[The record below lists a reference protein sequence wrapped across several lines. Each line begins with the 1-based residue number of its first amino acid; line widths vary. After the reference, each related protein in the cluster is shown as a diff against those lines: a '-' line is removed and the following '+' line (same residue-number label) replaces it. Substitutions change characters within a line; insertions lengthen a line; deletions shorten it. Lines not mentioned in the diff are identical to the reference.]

1 MSKTIA
7 DKTDQSITNTT
18 LLNGGAGPSAR
29 IEDEPTFARVC
40 ALIGAF
46 CTVVGGVALYMGVF
60 TTKTLPFPFTVGWAS
75 LILHFGVLCLL
86 FHAAYDANIEFRRV
100 YQCLGVLCL
109 VVGVILSLVPYGTGN
124 RPGQVGDLLGPGFL
138 FLTVALLLLLFTL
151 RNETVEIVRNY
162 LELTLLA
169 AGAVLAV
176 MGLFGGSLSIQFFT
190 PVGLVLALAGLV
202 YLVAFVGLR
211 GTSDDFAYRAGLV
224 VGAVGLIVFFTAL
237 WRSSP
242 GFGPL
247 EILILIALAV
257 EIGTRLLVNSGRLA
271 PDARLFSLP
280 LATLRTV
287 TWLAFLVLFVIGL
300 WVVYGSG
307 WVRGPNDRVWAEYLI
322 PHGVLMMGLGLIYFC
337 SAYLIC
343 SDQTWVV
350 MTRRELASFF
360 YSPIAYFALFVSSI
374 FATVSFFLFSLA
386 LLSSD
391 QFGGMTE
398 PIVKNLFVSN
408 LPAVI
413 VTICVVPALTMRLL
427 SEEKRSGTLEV
438 LLTSPIDDFAV
449 VFSKFVSA
457 LLTFLVI
464 WAPFAVY
471 LLSLRIAAGKDFD
484 YRPLL
489 SFLIALIITGAN
501 FVGMGLFFSSLSR
514 SQIVGFLLAFVGMLV
529 LTFLVVFEYY
539 SRADK
544 NAFWEPVLHHLSY
557 YDAWNSAIEG
567 KLQPKLLIFPA
578 TMTVMWLFLTVKVLE
593 VRKWS

>member
-1 MSKTIA
+1 MSKTI
-7 DKTDQSITNTT
+7 TDNQDPSLAKTT
-18 LLNGGAGPSAR
+18 LLSGGTGPSAR
-29 IEDEPTFARVC
+29 VEDEPTFARVC

-86 FHAAYDANIEFRRV
+86 FHAAYDNNIEFRRV

-124 RPGQVGDLLGPGFL
+124 RPGQIGDLLGPGFL
-138 FLTVALLLLLFTL
+138 FLVAALLLLLFTL
-151 RNETVEIVRNY
+151 RNETVEIIRNY
-162 LELTLLA
+162 LELTVLA
-169 AGAVLAV
+169 AGAALAV
-176 MGLFGGSLSIQFFT
+176 MGLFGGSLSVPFFT
-190 PVGLVLALAGLV
+190 PVGLVLALVGLV

-211 GTSDDFAYRAGLV
+211 GSSDDFAYRTGLV

-242 GFGPL
+242 SFGPL
-247 EILILIALAV
+247 ESLIIIALAV
-257 EIGTRLLVNSGRLA
+257 EIGTRLAVSWGHFKEDSRVFGLEL
-271 PDARLFSLP
+271 SL
-280 LATLRTV
+280 LRTV
-287 TWLAFLVLFVIGL
+287 TWLAFMVLFVIGL
-300 WVVYGSG
+300 WIVFGSG
-307 WVRGPNDRVWAEYLI
+307 WVVKGNDRVWAEYLI
-322 PHGVLMMGLGLIYFC
+322 PHGVLMMWLGLIYFV
-337 SAYLIC
+337 SAYFIC
-343 SDQTWVV
+343 SDQLWVV

-374 FATVSFFLFSLA
+374 LAAVSFFLFSLA
-386 LLSSD
+386 LLSSE

-408 LPAVI
+408 LPAII

-449 VFSKFVSA
+449 VFSKFTAA
-457 LLTFLVI
+457 LLTFLLI
-464 WAPFAVY
+464 WAPFAIY

-489 SFLIALIITGAN
+489 SFLVTLIVTGAN

-539 SRADK
+539 SRSSNNTA
-544 NAFWEPVLHHLSY
+544 WEAVLHHISY
-557 YDAWNSAIEG
+557 YDAWNSAIDG

-578 TMTVMWLFLTVKVLE
+578 TMTVMWLFLTTKVLE